1 MVLSSPY
8 NPMPGEMHLKGQQKQ
23 EEADGTTQEGQ
34 SASSTAG
41 LSVELKS
48 KL

>member
-1 MVLSSPY
+1 MVLPSPY
-8 NPMPGEMHLKGQQKQ
+8 NPMPGETHLKGQHKQ
-23 EEADGTTQEGQ
+23 AEADGTMLE
-34 SASSTAG
+34 ASSTAG